1 MNEFEKTR
9 NRKMLERTAKNLE
22 RRRYEALVC
31 ETREEACAA
40 ALARIGGEDTIAF
53 GGSATIAEIGLLD
66 ALRNGYAGL
75 IDRDRADAPEEREA
89 LMRRGLTADVFLMS
103 ANAISEDGILY
114 NIDGN
119 GNRVSAMIYGPKRV
133 LIVAGANKVCH
144 TEAGALARARGY
156 AAPVNAQRF
165 QGLGTPCQADGVCHD
180 CLAERCIC
188 TNLVI
193 SRRSHVPG
201 RITVILVNENLGF

>member
-144 TEAGALARARGY
+144 TEAGALARARAMPHRSTPSAFRASARPVRPTAY
-156 AAPVNAQRF
+156 ATTVWPSAVSAQ
-165 QGLGTPCQADGVCHD
+165 
-180 CLAERCIC
+180 
-188 TNLVI
+188 I
-193 SRRSHVPG
+193 S
-201 RITVILVNENLGF
+201 

>member
-1 MNEFEKTR
+1 
-9 NRKMLERTAKNLE
+9 
-22 RRRYEALVC
+22 
-31 ETREEACAA
+31 
-40 ALARIGGEDTIAF
+40 
-53 GGSATIAEIGLLD
+53 
-66 ALRNGYAGL
+66 
-75 IDRDRADAPEEREA
+75 
-89 LMRRGLTADVFLMS
+89 MS